1 MYIRY
6 VRGIVIDGG
15 IPGDANPSWPVYVYT
30 GTHDYLSL
38 GGPGGVGLPTRPRSV
53 TNRPA
58 MTRPPAAVRNRDA
71 EKRKRLRV
79 QQIHIHIYIYLYIYQ
94 TGTHGLKGGDIEAG
108 IRDRERSARIIV

>member
-1 MYIRY
+1 MYIKY

-15 IPGDANPSWPVYVYT
+15 IPGDGDPSWPVYVYT
-30 GTHDYLSL
+30 GTYDYLSL

-71 EKRKRLRV
+71 ENASDCAYSRD
-79 QQIHIHIYIYLYIYQ
+79 IYLLVHLSNRYTWPEGRRY
-94 TGTHGLKGGDIEAG
+94 
-108 IRDRERSARIIV
+108 RSRN